1 VSLQEPISSS
11 PYPFTINQEI
21 QPGTNRNRAGVG
33 QKDHHPGSRIPTR
46 NHITP
51 HKPRSR
57 APRASGP
64 GQDQGDQDSRTAP
77 QHHSSTSPEQG
88 RTTRTRTSRGPR
100 PGQQDSTRAAGQH
113 QGRTRTTAGHK
124 PGINLPTSSPSR
136 RDRAGSGKWSQPPP
150 LKPAAGPGPGPG
162 AGTRAAKIGRINT
175 FTTIYRSD
183 V

>member
-1 VSLQEPISSS
+1 MSLQEPISSS

-100 PGQQDSTRAAGQH
+100 PGPAGDRDQDSRTAPGQQDSTRA
-113 QGRTRTTAGHK
+113 
-124 PGINLPTSSPSR
+124 
-136 RDRAGSGKWSQPPP
+136 
-150 LKPAAGPGPGPG
+150 GPGPQQDINQELTSRPPAPPDGTGQDPGSGPNPPPSNQQQDQDRDREREQG
-162 AGTRAAKIGRINT
+162 LQK
-175 FTTIYRSD
+175 
-183 V
+183 